1 VHSRQVESV
10 VANRVVLRFLVPYRA
25 ILAAVS
31 VHENA
36 APSAASEIVSRDEI
50 AFASI
55 DGQNLPSFSGF
66 RRESAS
72 ADNVISSLW
81 GEVN

>member
-10 VANRVVLRFLVPYRA
+10 VANRVVLWFLVPYSA
-25 ILAAVS
+25 FLATVS
-31 VHENA
+31 VHENT
-36 APSAASEIVSRDEI
+36 APSTAPEIVSRDEI
-50 AFASI
+50 AFAPI

-66 RRESAS
+66 RREGAS

-81 GEVN
+81 GQVN